1 MYRRYGRVLVVFACL
16 FLAALLALSACGSN
30 GGAALNEVDMGV
42 AAFQQSS
49 VSIKA
54 GQSVRF
60 VDPANGGGT
69 HLLCVG
75 KSTECI
81 PRQDAPAELNTTNGL
96 AFNPGDAAKDIVFA
110 HPGTYVVVCIIH
122 PNMEVTVTVS

>member
-1 MYRRYGRVLVVFACL
+1 MYRLYRRVPAMFACL
-16 FLAALLALSACGSN
+16 ALALLLALSACGSN
-30 GGAALNEVDMGV
+30 GGAAPNEVDMGV
-42 AAFQQSS
+42 AAFQQSA

-75 KSTECI
+75 KGTECI
-81 PRQDAPAELNTTNGL
+81 PQQGAPAELNTKDGL
-96 AFNPGDAAKDIVFA
+96 TFNPGDSAKDIVFA
-110 HPGTYVVVCIIH
+110 NPGTYVVVCTIH
-122 PNMEVTVTVS
+122 PNMEVTITVS